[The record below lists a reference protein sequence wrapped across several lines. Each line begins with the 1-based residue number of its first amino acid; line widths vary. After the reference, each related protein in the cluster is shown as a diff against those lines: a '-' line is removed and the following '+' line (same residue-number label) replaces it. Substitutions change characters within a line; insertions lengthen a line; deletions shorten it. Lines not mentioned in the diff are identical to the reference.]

1 MNEFLFPIIVLTI
14 FIPVVL
20 TITFIPYWTR
30 RTESFGV
37 TIPQKIYPSDELKK
51 MRKQYA
57 GYTSIFALLLL
68 IVLFIL
74 SRDTSEQELG
84 IQLTIITLLYLTA
97 SFLIYLK
104 FHFQM
109 KKLKEK
115 RNWNEGKS
123 ERLFISTNFHQDKLR
138 YSNLWFLISFFIT
151 FIVIFFTFKNYHL
164 LPERIPMQ
172 YDFSGEVTSWADKSY
187 RSALLFP
194 VLMLYMTLI
203 FLFVNTIISRAK
215 QQIDS
220 EDPEKSLKQNA
231 MFRRRW
237 SLFTIIGG
245 ISLTSLFAFAQA
257 SLFFNFSPAVF
268 MIITLGFTVLFIGG
282 SIYLSFT
289 TGQGGSR
296 IKHGTMSKDGK
307 TINRD
312 DDKYWKLGVIYFN
325 RNDPALFLEK
335 RFGVGWTI
343 NLARPLAW
351 MTLLLI
357 IGFAMLIPL
366 LFS

>member
-14 FIPVVL
+14 FIPVVI

-37 TIPQKIYPSDELKK
+37 TIPQKIYPSAELKK

-68 IVLFIL
+68 IVLFAL
-74 SRDTSEQELG
+74 DWNVSEQVLG
-84 IQLTIITLLYLTA
+84 IQLSIIIILYLIV

-104 FHFQM
+104 FHLEM
-109 KKLKEK
+109 KKLKAK

-123 ERLFISTNFHQDKLR
+123 ERLFISTNFYQDKLR

-172 YDFSGEVTSWADKSY
+172 YNFSGEVTTWADKSY

-203 FLFVNTIISRAK
+203 FLFVNTIISWAK

-245 ISLTSLFAFAQA
+245 IALTLLLAFAQI
-257 SLFFNFSPAVF
+257 SLFFNFSPEVF
-268 MIITLGFTVLFIGG
+268 MIITLSFTVLLIGG
-282 SIYLSFT
+282 AIYLSFT

-296 IKHGTMSKDGK
+296 IKYGTMINDGK

-343 NLARPLAW
+343 NFARPVAW
-351 MTLLLI
+351 MTLILI
-357 IGFAMLIPL
+357 IGLAILIPL

>member
-1 MNEFLFPIIVLTI
+1 MNDFLFPIIVLTM
-14 FIPVVL
+14 FIPGAL
-20 TITFIPYWTR
+20 AITFTPYLTR

-37 TIPQKIYPSDELKK
+37 TIPQKIYSSDELKK

-57 GYTSIFALLLL
+57 GYTSILA
-68 IVLFIL
+68 IVLLVIL
-74 SRDTSEQELG
+74 FTFSRNSSEQVLG
-84 IQLTIITLLYLTA
+84 IQLTVFIVLYLIV

-109 KKLKEK
+109 KKLKQI
-115 RNWNEGKS
+115 RNWNEGKE
-123 ERLFISTNFHQDKLR
+123 ERLFISTSFHRDKLS
-138 YSNLWFLISFFIT
+138 YSNLWFSISFFIT
-151 FIVIFFTFKNYHL
+151 FIVIFLTFQNYHL

-172 YDFSGEVTSWADKSY
+172 YNFSGTVTSWAEKSY

-194 VLMLYMTLI
+194 ATMLYMTFI

-237 SLFTIIGG
+237 SLFIITCG
-245 ISLTSLFAFAQA
+245 IALTLLLAFAQL
-257 SLFFNFSPAVF
+257 SLFYPFSPAVL
-268 MIITLGFTVLFIGG
+268 MVIMLIFTVLFIGG
-282 SIYLSFT
+282 AVYLSFT

-296 IKHGTMSKDGK
+296 IKDGTMSRDGK
-307 TINRD
+307 SINRD
-312 DDKYWKLGVIYFN
+312 EDKYWKLGVIYFN
-325 RNDPALFLEK
+325 RSDPALFLEK

-351 MTLLLI
+351 ISLLLI
-357 IGFAMLIPL
+357 IGLAILIPL
-366 LFS
+366 LLS